1 MSKRAAV
8 YARYSSHSQTDQSI
22 EGQLAAAR
30 AYAKGRGYR
39 IVAEYCDRAK
49 TGTNSDRAEF
59 QRMLRDSDKHAW
71 DVLIT
76 WKIDRIGRNREELAF
91 NKYRLR
97 RNGVRIEYVAESVP
111 DSPEGV
117 ILESVLEGMAEY
129 YSLQLAQ
136 NIRRGMLESAKKGK
150 KLGTTPL
157 GYRKSADGG
166 YEIDETRAPVVRAI
180 FEAYADGD
188 TASEIVDQ
196 LNNAGIRTS
205 RGNTFS
211 RSSLQH
217 VLHNVKYTGLYI
229 GGKGTVRLENAVPV
243 IIDQELFDRVQ
254 EMSRRNQRAPAAKWS
269 STEYILTGKLF
280 CGKCGSQ
287 MLGESGYGK
296 QGRKYE
302 YYKCFER
309 KKTGGC
315 DMRILRKEVI
325 EDLVLEYT
333 IRMLRSD
340 EIIDAITDAVWDYY
354 ETSDETSAKRAAI
367 EAEMAGTKK
376 AIANLVTA
384 VEKGMPYDA
393 VSGRMDELQASYEA
407 LESARAELDLQE
419 TFRLEKDQIRF
430 FLEQFRTADL
440 KSARSRR
447 RLIDAFINAVYVF
460 DDHLKVAY
468 NFGDRSDQISLE
480 AVLGS
485 DTDRT
490 SPLDRK
496 RPNIAVS
503 DHTFILR
510 IGLP

>member
-39 IVAEYCDRAK
+39 IVVEYCDRAK

-196 LNNAGIRTS
+196 LNSAGIRTS

-269 STEYILTGKLF
+269 AAEYILTGKLF

-309 KKTGGC
+309 KKTGRC

-376 AIANLVTA
+376 AIANLV
-384 VEKGMPYDA
+384 G
-393 VSGRMDELQASYEA
+393 
-407 LESARAELDLQE
+407 ARAELDLQE

-430 FLEQFRTADL
+430 FLEQFRASDL

-485 DTDRT
+485 DADQA